1 MQMRRIIKKYKLLLN
16 KHQQRRV
23 VLLFL
28 MMIIGA
34 FLEVIGISMMIPL
47 VTALINRNIIEE
59 NEYVSQVC
67 AWLQISNYKS
77 FAIICIGVIVFVYIM
92 KTIYLLLQYYFQYRF
107 VSNGQFLMQSRLLSA
122 YIYRPYEFF
131 LQIESGEVIRIIQ
144 SDTLNAF
151 QLLSMLLGMLSDAV
165 VAIALTI
172 TIFVL
177 NPLMTGVTAV
187 IMVLLMVVLVKVVRP
202 MLRRQGTIFQSSC
215 ATSNKWLLQS
225 ISGIKEMKVTRTE
238 EYFLENYKR
247 YGKKQSNASRINS
260 TLQATPRLFIESTC
274 IISLLIVVGIM
285 LFMDYQVESLIP
297 ALSAFAMAAIKLL
310 PNTNRIVAA
319 VNQVSFL
326 EPALDSILKTLS
338 SFKGEVTNPVENA
351 KDITLRS
358 SIELRDITFHY
369 PDSDTLILDKA
380 NMTIPVGSSVG
391 IIGASGAGKTTAV
404 DIILGLLKPQEGQVL
419 VDGEDVLL
427 NKAGWLNHI
436 GYIPQVIFMLDATIR
451 ENIVFGSKVKDVD
464 DKILWNA
471 LEDAQLA
478 EFIRSLPE
486 GLETTIGERGVRLS
500 GGQRQRIGI
509 ARALYRNPDVL
520 VFDEATSALD
530 NETEEAIM
538 ESINSLHGKKTMII
552 IAHRLTTI
560 KECDLVF
567 RVENGK
573 ITT

>member
-1 MQMRRIIKKYKLLLN
+1 MEVFSNIVEQQTLRKVNIDTLKIIRDAVATSFGPYGSSSQIKIGDDTLPKFTKDGYTI
-16 KHQQRRV
+16 
-23 VLLFL
+23 L
-28 MMIIGA
+28 MNLKFNG
-34 FLEVIGISMMIPL
+34 
-47 VTALINRNIIEE
+47 IIETSLKE
-59 NEYVSQVC
+59 VMEDLTRHVVKEVGDGTTSATLLSY
-67 AWLQISNYKS
+67 
-77 FAIICIGVIVFVYIM
+77 AIF
-92 KTIYLLLQYYFQYRF
+92 KRF
-107 VSNGQFLMQSRLLSA
+107 VTMEEPND
-122 YIYRPYEFF
+122 PEVNYEIFKSMPPVE
-131 LQIESGEVIRIIQ
+131 IEK
-144 SDTLNAF
+144 AF
-151 QLLSMLLGMLSDAV
+151 K
-165 VAIALTI
+165 
-172 TIFVL
+172 
-177 NPLMTGVTAV
+177 
-187 IMVLLMVVLVKVVRP
+187 KVVKR
-202 MLRRQGTIFQSSC
+202 LNEIITQHKRTI
-215 ATSNKWLLQS
+215 
-225 ISGIKEMKVTRTE
+225 
-238 EYFLENYKR
+238 
-247 YGKKQSNASRINS
+247 
-260 TLQATPRLFIESTC
+260 
-274 IISLLIVVGIM
+274 
-285 LFMDYQVESLIP
+285 
-297 ALSAFAMAAIKLL
+297 
-310 PNTNRIVAA
+310 
-319 VNQVSFL
+319 
-326 EPALDSILKTLS
+326 
-338 SFKGEVTNPVENA
+338 ENA